1 MCILGYN
8 LYRKDHPLNI
18 KRGGIFICHKISLP
32 LKIKNIHYLQECI
45 DFKIKITD
53 KLCNFITI
61 YCSLDQCKD
70 DFESFINKFELN
82 LDSVR
87 VNHHFL
93 TLVPDD
99 FNAKLSLWY
108 NNNITTNNYIWRIQ
122 NWFTTIYKIYEIWS
136 SFFTSINCLH
146 CITFAKFSLKIHYPP
161 LYEWGFWHYQKAN
174 VDQIRQ
180 AINKFPLDNRVANIS
195 INENV
200 QLFTQ
205 TIQNIISNYIPH
217 ETITCDDRNHHG

>member
-1 MCILGYN
+1 MLFDRSFICLVTLLDFLLDLSFLRETVFPLEQSQSILMCILGYN

-53 KLCNFITI
+53 KLCNFMTI
-61 YCSLDQCKD
+61 YCSLDLCKD

-87 VNHHFL
+87 VNHPFL

-99 FNAKLSLWY
+99 LNAKLSLWY
-108 NNNITTNNYIWRIQ
+108 NNKITTNNYI
-122 NWFTTIYKIYEIWS
+122 
-136 SFFTSINCLH
+136 
-146 CITFAKFSLKIHYPP
+146 
-161 LYEWGFWHYQKAN
+161 
-174 VDQIRQ
+174 
-180 AINKFPLDNRVANIS
+180 
-195 INENV
+195 
-200 QLFTQ
+200 
-205 TIQNIISNYIPH
+205 
-217 ETITCDDRNHHG
+217 